1 MAKTISN
8 DFSKTRIS
16 LKDKGTTYEVA
27 KAFEIKHLMYEMKIG
42 STLRECEDGLFAAYD
57 PTGNKCFFRFG
68 DVMMKDVLQNL
79 KLKEDEQPQS

>member
-16 LKDKGTTYEVA
+16 LKDIGKTYDVV
-27 KAFEIKHLMYEMKIG
+27 KPFEIKHIMYEMEVG

-57 PTGNKCFFRFG
+57 PAGDKCFFRFG
-68 DVMMKDVLQNL
+68 DVMMKDILQNL
-79 KLKEDEQPQS
+79 NLRADEQPQS